1 MIKRRSLLAAPLLAT
16 ALAGRARAADG
27 VLRIGYQKYGTLV
40 LLKGRG
46 TLEPLLAKSGVRVR
60 WAEFAAGPALLEAM
74 NAGAID
80 LGSTGEAPPILAQAA
95 GAPIVYIAN
104 EPPAPRG
111 EAILVPTDSPV
122 KSVADLRGKR
132 VALNRGSNVHYLL
145 VRALAA
151 AKVPY
156 AAVTPVWL
164 APSEA
169 RAAFVR
175 GDVDAWAIWDPFL
188 AAAEATT
195 SARTLADAT
204 GLAANRQFYIASAGY
219 AAAHADVLSVVLSAI
234 AATNDWIK
242 ANEADAA
249 QTLAPV
255 TGIPEP
261 FLRKALA
268 RLSYGVAPLT
278 PDVVQDQQ
286 NIADAFSALGLIA
299 RPIRVAD
306 AVRKLPV

>member
-1 MIKRRSLLAAPLLAT
+1 
-16 ALAGRARAADG
+16 
-27 VLRIGYQKYGTLV
+27 LRIGYQKYGTLV

-46 TLEPLLAKSGVRVR
+46 TLEPVLARLGVAVQ
-60 WAEFAAGPALLEAM
+60 WAEFAAGPQLLEAM

-111 EAILVPTDSPV
+111 EAILVPQDSPV
-122 KSVADLRGKR
+122 KSAADLRGKK

-156 AAVTPVWL
+156 ADVTPVWL

-169 RAAFVR
+169 RAAFIR

-188 AAAEATT
+188 AAAEASTR
-195 SARTLADAT
+195 ARTLVDAT
-204 GLAANRQFYIASAGY
+204 GLAANRQFYLASAAY
-219 AAAHADVLSVVLSAI
+219 ASAHPEVLTATLGAI
-234 AATNDWIK
+234 GAVNDWIK
-242 ANEADAA
+242 AHAADAA
-249 QTLAPV
+249 AALAPV

-261 FLRKALA
+261 FLQKALS

-278 PDVVQDQQ
+278 PEVVADQQ
-286 NIADAFSALGLIA
+286 RIADEFSALNLL
-299 RPIRVAD
+299 RHPIKVAD